1 MLEELLSPQ
10 SLFWLSFVESMRA
23 LAAALLAAQIIAN
36 GAAFDFLKPRYWSD
50 QMLVTKLL
58 SGVPKGSKVLEIDC
72 VDGAKNLCV
81 RRALPSRAARHAR
94 PFRYYLPM
102 GCDVKQWYASPPKE
116 ADRGPITM
124 AANKLGL
131 AVEVVLARASG
142 KPPKLDDGAYD
153 ACFGVRCLER
163 AYARGGEDEARRV
176 VDAAMD
182 ACKPDAGTFLFL
194 EDPRSEGLLA
204 ALLDEHPLVG
214 GVEAAVENDAIV
226 GFARRA
232 PLAANRGM
240 GEAKPKKKK
249 KR

>member
-1 MLEELLSPQ
+1 
-10 SLFWLSFVESMRA
+10 
-23 LAAALLAAQIIAN
+23 
-36 GAAFDFLKPRYWSD
+36 
-50 QMLVTKLL
+50 
-58 SGVPKGSKVLEIDC
+58 
-72 VDGAKNLCV
+72 
-81 RRALPSRAARHAR
+81 
-94 PFRYYLPM
+94 M

-204 ALLDEHPLVG
+204 TLLDEHPLVG

-240 GEAKPKKKK
+240 GEPKPKRKK